1 MRTVLGIVGSP
12 RKGGNTD
19 VLVSAVL
26 EAAREE
32 GALTD
37 HLQLGDLTVR
47 ECDGCHVCW
56 AGKHCRQNDDMTPLL
71 ERIAS
76 SDAYVFGTPV
86 YWYGPTALMK
96 AFIDRLV
103 YFNSP
108 ANRARIRGKPAAM
121 VVPFEEDDP
130 ATADLTVS
138 LLDKCFHFLELR
150 PAGRIIAPGVTRPGE
165 VRHHQE
171 VMDQARWI
179 GAALAGGEYPE
190 AEGERGGKK

>member
-1 MRTVLGIVGSP
+1 MKTVLGIVGSP
-12 RKGGNTD
+12 RRGGNTD

-37 HLQLGDLTVR
+37 HLPLGDLIVR

-56 AGKHCRQNDDMTPLL
+56 AGKHCKQNDDMTPLF
-71 ERIAS
+71 ERIAA

-108 ANRARIRGKPAAM
+108 PRRAKIRGKPAAM
-121 VVPFEEDDP
+121 VVPFEEEDP

-138 LLDKCFHFLELR
+138 LLDKCFQFLELR
-150 PAGRIIAPGVTRPGE
+150 PAGRIIVPGVTRPGE
-165 VRHHQE
+165 VRQHPE
-171 VMDQARWI
+171 VMEQARWL
-179 GAALAGGEYPE
+179 GAALAGGEFPQT
-190 AEGERGGKK
+190 